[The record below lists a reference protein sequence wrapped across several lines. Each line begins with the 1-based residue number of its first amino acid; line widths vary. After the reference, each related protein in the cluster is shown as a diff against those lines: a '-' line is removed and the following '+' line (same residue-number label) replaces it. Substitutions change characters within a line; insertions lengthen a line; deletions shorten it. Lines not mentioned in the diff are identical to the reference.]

1 MISIINKQHFY
12 SLINLECITYYGH
25 LNIITQLQFN
35 LTNEQPYH
43 LVLKSHLTTLVTAMY
58 QLRIAIQTY
67 SPIIV
72 KDCKSSH
79 VDMKDLVI

>member
-12 SLINLECITYYGH
+12 SLIILECITYYGH
-25 LNIITQLQFN
+25 LNIITQLYFN

-58 QLRIAIQTY
+58 QLRIAIQIY
-67 SPIIV
+67 IPVIV
-72 KDCKSSH
+72 KDCNSIRVNVK
-79 VDMKDLVI
+79 VL